1 MSNFPLTES
10 YVDTA
15 DPKNPT
21 QDITLYEL
29 FDRARRDG
37 YIGEIINLESGE
49 RMTNL
54 DILNMVSMNPSI
66 AVNSCIISHLSTI
79 ESFIY
84 V

>member
-15 DPKNPT
+15 DRENPT

-49 RMTNL
+49 RTV
-54 DILNMVSMNPSI
+54 ILVSGAPW
-66 AVNSCIISHLSTI
+66 
-79 ESFIY
+79 
-84 V
+84 